1 MVCHDG
7 QPCLQARPGKL
18 QKVLMSRPI
27 PDLISLESGVK
38 FPDSSNI
45 ELRLE
50 TTSLRVYPHP
60 KLTSAVAL

>member
-1 MVCHDG
+1 
-7 QPCLQARPGKL
+7 
-18 QKVLMSRPI
+18 MSRPI

-60 KLTSAVAL
+60 KLTSYVIL